1 MVIVEERDM
10 SAEVSI
16 AQAKA
21 GFAALVAR
29 AESGEQIVVTRNGR
43 PVACLGPLP
52 KKRPV
57 VYGDLRGLWISDD
70 LSLPEEIL
78 DDFEK
83 SSEKLANDLKDL
95 WLPEK
100 EP

>member
-1 MVIVEERDM
+1 M

-16 AQAKA
+16 ARAKA

-29 AESGEQIVVTRNGR
+29 AEAGEQIVVTRNGR

-52 KKRPV
+52 AKRPI
-57 VYGDLRGLWISDD
+57 VYGDLAHLAPLPDD
-70 LSLPEEIL
+70 LSLPEDVI

-83 SSEKLANDLKDL
+83 SSDDFE
-95 WLPEK
+95 WPR
-100 EP
+100 